1 MAVNKG
7 EIVKRILYSHPDAE
21 FIFCAGD
28 DKTDED
34 MFRAL
39 LLFPQ
44 DRSPSSPS
52 TGGGGAMAAPSAHV
66 TLDPPLSVTLL
77 ASSKEEADKYV
88 PVDLALE
95 RDAVFTT
102 AVGHSSKRTLAVWH
116 VTTSEEVVE
125 HMLYLVR
132 FANDEAAAAAAASS
146 SNSSSL

>member
-1 MAVNKG
+1 
-7 EIVKRILYSHPDAE
+7 
-21 FIFCAGD
+21 
-28 DKTDED
+28 

-77 ASSKEEADKYV
+77 ASSKEEADKYR
-88 PVDLALE
+88 PVELAIE

-116 VTTSEEVVE
+116 VTTPEEVVE
-125 HMLYLVR
+125 HMLHLVQDDLPP
-132 FANDEAAAAAAASS
+132 AEAAAPVPADAEAAPT
-146 SNSSSL
+146 SSL